1 MDKLGVILSATTNVT
16 AADWKPIIDAVTS
29 QISVAHVATVLG
41 TVVGAGVGFA
51 FFWWGGRKALRALMA
66 AFKKGKISI

>member
-1 MDKLGVILSATTNVT
+1 MDLVLTATAVT
-16 AADWKPIIDAVTS
+16 SADWKPIMDALTS
-29 QISVAHVATVLG
+29 QISVANVATVLG
-41 TVVGAGVGFA
+41 TIVSAGVGFA

>member
-1 MDKLGVILSATTNVT
+1 MDFLYLTATTVSS
-16 AADWKPIIDAVTS
+16 ADWKPILDAITT
-29 QISVAHVATVLG
+29 QISVSNVATVLG
-41 TVVGAGVGFA
+41 TIASAGVGFA

>member
-1 MDKLGVILSATTNVT
+1 MPYLFLSAASNVT
-16 AADWKPIIDAVTS
+16 SADWKPILDAVTA
-29 QISVAHVATVLG
+29 QISVSNVATVCG
-41 TVVGAGVGFA
+41 TIAGAGVGFA

>member
-1 MDKLGVILSATTNVT
+1 MVGLYLTETAVT
-16 AADWKPIIDAVTS
+16 SADWKPILDAVSS
-29 QISVAHVATVLG
+29 QISVANVATVLG
-41 TVVGAGVGFA
+41 TIASAGVGFA

>member
-1 MDKLGVILSATTNVT
+1 MGKLGVFLTATNVT
-16 AADWKPIIDAVTS
+16 AADWKPILDAVTD
-29 QISVAHVATVLG
+29 QISVANVATVLG
-41 TVVGAGVGFA
+41 TVAGAGVGFA

>member
-1 MDKLGVILSATTNVT
+1 MPSVFLTASTTVT
-16 AADWKPIIDAVTS
+16 SADWKPILDAVTA
-29 QISVAHVATVLG
+29 QISVSNVATVLG
-41 TVVGAGVGFA
+41 TIASAGVGFA

>member
-1 MDKLGVILSATTNVT
+1 MHGLILSATTTVT
-16 AADWKPIIDAVTS
+16 SADWKPILDAVTA
-29 QISVAHVATVLG
+29 QISVSNVAAVLG
-41 TVVGAGVGFA
+41 TIAGAGVGFA

>member
-1 MDKLGVILSATTNVT
+1 MDWLYLTASSVT
-16 AADWKPIIDAVTS
+16 SADWKPILDAVTT
-29 QISVAHVATVLG
+29 QISVANVATVLG
-41 TVVGAGVGFA
+41 TIASAGVGFA

>member
-1 MDKLGVILSATTNVT
+1 MSHLFLTAGEAVT
-16 AADWKPIIDAVTS
+16 SADWKPIMDAITS
-29 QISVAHVATVLG
+29 QISVANVATVLG
-41 TVVGAGVGFA
+41 TIAGAGVGFA

>member
-1 MDKLGVILSATTNVT
+1 MPTLFLTASSAVT
-16 AADWKPIIDAVTS
+16 SADWKPIMDAVTA
-29 QISVAHVATVLG
+29 QISVSNVATVLG
-41 TVVGAGVGFA
+41 TIAGAGVGFA

>member
-1 MDKLGVILSATTNVT
+1 MDKMGVILTATPNVT
-16 AADWKPIIDAVTS
+16 AADWKPILDAVTS
-29 QISVAHVATVLG
+29 QISVANVAAVLG